1 MDELVSSSD
10 HNGNEGPGLV
20 VHGGPQ
26 TQKHAAT
33 DSEWLLPEGTISG
46 IETILV
52 SEVLFYSGAAMLG
65 CMGQNGKHGF
75 WSGARAAFDI
85 CGDGNPKFCSK
96 IPASGKDGPASE
108 SAVTRPQNHAG
119 KEKM

>member
-1 MDELVSSSD
+1 MGSQWKRRTRLGSARRRSD
-10 HNGNEGPGLV
+10 PETRSNRLGV
-20 VHGGPQ
+20 VVAGKNH
-26 TQKHAAT
+26 
-33 DSEWLLPEGTISG
+33 SG

-85 CGDGNPKFCSK
+85 CGDGNPMFCSK
-96 IPASGKDGPASE
+96 KPASGKDGPASE
-108 SAVTRPQNHAG
+108 AAVTRLQNHAG
-119 KEKM
+119 KEKI